1 MPPQPPAPPVFY
13 SFRDTEV
20 LIDSLANFVIKAQ
33 RDAVEK
39 RGKFSI
45 ALSRG
50 SLAANLRGLVG
61 QENVQWDKWEVFFCD
76 EAAVPLDD
84 PDSNYQS
91 NYLSFLS
98 RVPIPSSQIHTI
110 DVDLLDNLEELADQ
124 YEKQL
129 ISHFAASNAARY
141 PTFDLMLLG
150 IGADGETCS
159 LFPGHEILNEKD
171 AWVSYVDDAPRGPK
185 RRITMTLPVL
195 THCYRAVFVATG
207 KEKEEML
214 HAILDQPEAGLPC
227 SRVRPASPGLVFWFA
242 DADAASLTTY
252 PPTTFRWIDNEKEAK
267 EAVEAAQRR
276 AAKRLAEAE
285 AEVVGN

>member
-1 MPPQPPAPPVFY
+1 MPPPPPAPPVFY
-13 SFRDTEV
+13 SFSDSDV
-20 LIDSLANFVIKAQ
+20 LVDSLANFVVKAQ

-39 RGKFSI
+39 RGKFTI

-76 EAAVPLDD
+76 EAAVPLEDE
-84 PDSNYQS
+84 DSNYHS

-98 RVPIPSSQIHTI
+98 TVPIPPKQIHTI
-110 DVDLLDNLEELADQ
+110 DVTQLDDLEELADQ

-129 ISHFAASNAARY
+129 VNHFAASNAARY
-141 PTFDLMLLG
+141 PVFDLMLLG
-150 IGADGETCS
+150 IGPDGETCS
-159 LFPGHEILNEKD
+159 LFPGHEILTEKD
-171 AWVSYVDDAPRGPK
+171 AWVSYIDDAPRGPK

-207 KEKEEML
+207 KEKAEML
-214 HAILDQPEAGLPC
+214 HTILDKPEAGLPC

-242 DADAASLTTY
+242 DADAASATET
-252 PPTTFRWIDNEKEAK
+252 PATTFRWIDNEKEAN
-267 EAVEAAQRR
+267 EAVEG
-276 AAKRLAEAE
+276 AKRKALRKQKEAE
-285 AEVVGN
+285 EAKTEA

>member
-13 SFRDTEV
+13 SFPTTDV
-20 LIDSLANFVIKAQ
+20 LVDSLANFVVKAQ

-39 RGKFSI
+39 RGKFTI

-76 EAAVPLDD
+76 EAAVPLESE
-84 PDSNYQS
+84 DSNYHS
-91 NYLSFLS
+91 NILSFLS
-98 RVPIPSSQIHTI
+98 DVPIPPSQIHTI
-110 DVDLLDNLEELADQ
+110 DPSLLDDLEELADQ

-150 IGADGETCS
+150 IGIDGETAS
-159 LFPGHEILNEKD
+159 LFPGHELLSERD
-171 AWVSYVDDAPRGPK
+171 AWVAHLDDAPRGPK

-195 THCYRAVFVATG
+195 THCYRAVFVVSG
-207 KEKEEML
+207 SEKADML
-214 HAILDQPEAGLPC
+214 HAVLDKPEEGLPC
-227 SRVRPASPGLVFWFA
+227 SRVRPASPGLVFFFA
-242 DADAASLTTY
+242 DKDAAAQTQY
-252 PPTTFRWIDNEKEAK
+252 PPTAFRWIDNEKEAK
-267 EAVEAAQRR
+267 EAVEAAQRKLAR
-276 AAKRLAEAE
+276 RLAEE
-285 AEVVGN
+285 RGEEVQE